1 MLVYASEASEAP
13 VESEIDSEYDTL
25 VQQNTE
31 IIQQNTAIIED
42 LEKLDTTCVMI
53 FIAILLAISWKFG
66 TYIVHSL
73 FGSS

>member
-1 MLVYASEASEAP
+1 MLVYANEFP
-13 VESEIDSEYDTL
+13 ESENTLDSEYDTL

-31 IIQQNTAIIED
+31 IISQNKTIIEG
-42 LEKLDTTCVMI
+42 LEKLDTTCGMVL
-53 FIAILLAISWKFG
+53 AALLISMAWRFG